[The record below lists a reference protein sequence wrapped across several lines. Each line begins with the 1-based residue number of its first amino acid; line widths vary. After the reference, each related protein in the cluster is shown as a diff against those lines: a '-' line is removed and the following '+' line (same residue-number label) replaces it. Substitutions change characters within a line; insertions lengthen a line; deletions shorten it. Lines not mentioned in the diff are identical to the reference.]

1 MNNCSDNNPIL
12 ELDDSIMP
20 YLGKANKYADIFVCQ
35 EFKANG
41 FDLTRQ
47 QFILLK
53 ILNQQKCVAQG
64 DLAFLTSRDKTSLT
78 RLISTMQRKGLVI
91 REGSETDRRSKLIKL
106 TTQGKEVFEN
116 LTPKMRGIISEIVE
130 GIDKDELEI
139 AKKVLDKIREN
150 SINKLQ

>member
-1 MNNCSDNNPIL
+1 
-12 ELDDSIMP
+12 
-20 YLGKANKYADIFVCQ
+20 
-35 EFKANG
+35 
-41 FDLTRQ
+41 
-47 QFILLK
+47 
-53 ILNQQKCVAQG
+53 
-64 DLAFLTSRDKTSLT
+64 
-78 RLISTMQRKGLVI
+78 MQRKGLVI
-91 REGSETDRRSKLIKL
+91 REDSETDRRSKLIKL